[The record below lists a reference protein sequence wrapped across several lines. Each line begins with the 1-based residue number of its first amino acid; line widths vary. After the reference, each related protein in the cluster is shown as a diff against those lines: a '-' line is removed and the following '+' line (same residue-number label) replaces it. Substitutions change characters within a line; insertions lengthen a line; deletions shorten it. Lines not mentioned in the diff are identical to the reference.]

1 MRKHLRKLRKTRVTR
16 DELVGDVIFLAIS
29 AFVSFLVV
37 LFFDLHHGFYE
48 WPLEIV
54 FIFDSPMPYLM
65 FVGMGTILGFFILK
79 ILVYGLKE
87 EGL

>member
-1 MRKHLRKLRKTRVTR
+1 MRKHLRKVRKTKVTR
-16 DELVGDVIFLAIS
+16 DELVGDVIFLAVS
-29 AFVSFLVV
+29 ALVSFMAV
-37 LFFDLHHGFYE
+37 LFFDLHHGFYD

-65 FVGMGTILGFFILK
+65 FVGLGTIIGFLILK
-79 ILVYGLKE
+79 LLVYGLKE